1 MTETAPNR
9 AIPFLA
15 AFNSIESHLRS
26 ELDAKRSDSFTWMVG
41 LAAKKGILARDQAE
55 TLREFADLR
64 NAISHGEYD
73 NLRPIAEPLPETV
86 QTIEHLRDAILSP
99 PLALEVVPHQKV
111 VTFTPETDIH
121 EPLKTIATQ
130 GLTQFPIYD
139 EGKCVGLLTTNAIA
153 RWVAAELTDDDRI
166 PATTVRD
173 VLTHSGKL
181 DHPVFL
187 PRTVTAARAVDALST
202 PLETGAVPRLAII
215 TEHGKANQRP
225 ISVLG
230 ATDIPA
236 LSQAQ

>member
-1 MTETAPNR
+1 MGRVSRR
-9 AIPFLA
+9 ANARLFEPSRGA
-15 AFNSIESHLRS
+15 ALPVSYTHLR
-26 ELDAKRSDSFTWMVG
+26 A
-41 LAAKKGILARDQAE
+41 
-55 TLREFADLR
+55 
-64 NAISHGEYD
+64 H
-73 NLRPIAEPLPETV
+73 ETV